1 MLLFSTKTK
10 QIPLSFGLGGIKQMK
25 TKHLFS
31 FTTKPKQIAF
41 TFLSAGTKQIKT
53 NGILPFSTKTNEKNH
68 VHVHISTTNDHMELF
83 KLRL

>member
-53 NGILPFSTKTNEKNH
+53 NGILPFSTKTKENKWKK
-68 VHVHISTTNDHMELF
+68 SWTKWALDRLS
-83 KLRL
+83 KLNI